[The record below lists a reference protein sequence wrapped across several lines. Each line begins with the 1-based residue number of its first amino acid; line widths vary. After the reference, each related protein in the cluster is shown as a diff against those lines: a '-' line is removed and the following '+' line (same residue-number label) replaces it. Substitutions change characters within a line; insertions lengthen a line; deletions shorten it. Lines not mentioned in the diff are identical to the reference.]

1 MSASTY
7 DHNNH
12 VSQCQRPPSFLVH
25 EHTSRSMLKG
35 SRDSFVFMLKVE
47 AHTHG
52 RDCHFV
58 AEKGAGSISEHVLN
72 SWYYMKTHGL
82 ISSSSLWP
90 LPLFWQKRISLQ
102 TDNFCRPGSL
112 RSNSPV
118 PLSCLYRH
126 ISQVEPQKKA
136 RGGQQEGNQRAGGC
150 ACGSF
155 WERPG
160 WRLARGRGQE
170 SVEAQRWASQNKRIF
185 LTAGHGD

>member
-1 MSASTY
+1 MLISTC
-7 DHNNH
+7 
-12 VSQCQRPPSFLVH
+12 SQFPVCTCWKRCSVCLRPFMWVPAHTITTIMCLKCQRPPSFLVH

-35 SRDSFVFMLKVE
+35 SRDSFVFMLKEE

-52 RDCHFV
+52 RDCHFE

-72 SWYYMKTHGL
+72 SWYCTKTHGPV
-82 ISSSSLWP
+82 SSSSLWP
-90 LPLFWQKRISLQ
+90 LPLVWQKRISLQ
-102 TDNFCRPGSL
+102 TDGFCHPGPVL

-126 ISQVEPQKKA
+126 ISHVEPQKKA
-136 RGGQQEGNQRAGGC
+136 RGGEQEGNQRAGGC

-160 WRLARGRGQE
+160 
-170 SVEAQRWASQNKRIF
+170 
-185 LTAGHGD
+185 